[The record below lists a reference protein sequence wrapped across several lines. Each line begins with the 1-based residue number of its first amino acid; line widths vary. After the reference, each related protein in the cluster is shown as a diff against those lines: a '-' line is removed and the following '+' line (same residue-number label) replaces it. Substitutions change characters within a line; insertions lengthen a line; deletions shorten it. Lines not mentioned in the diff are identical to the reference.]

1 MVPRPPRS
9 TRTDTLFPYTTL
21 FRSLG
26 EPTLDP
32 QPLAQT
38 AAELL
43 LLKHTDVDADAATH
57 DPLWQMFLARCRNT
71 LPAMEP
77 RIAALRRHVLT
88 HDDATLAPLAA
99 ALALQGFATG
109 YVLPVSAEEEGE
121 RSTRLNSSH

>member
-1 MVPRPPRS
+1 MILRPPRS
-9 TRTDTLFPYTTL
+9 TRTDTLFPHTTL
-21 FRSLG
+21 FRSCLG

-77 RIAALRRHVLT
+77 RIAALRRHVLKP
-88 HDDATLAPLAA
+88 DAATLAPLAA
-99 ALALQGFATG
+99 A
-109 YVLPVSAEEEGE
+109 P
-121 RSTRLNSSH
+121 

>member
-1 MVPRPPRS
+1 MRRRHPRS
-9 TRTDTLFPYTTL
+9 TLTDTLFPYTTR
-21 FRSLG
+21 FRPLLACLG

-99 ALALQGFATG
+99 ALALQGFAR
-109 YVLPVSAEEEGE
+109 SEEHTSELQSLM
-121 RSTRLNSSH
+121 RISYA

>member
-1 MVPRPPRS
+1 MLAALIAPLSPGS
-9 TRTDTLFPYTTL
+9 YDAELETQLL
-21 FRSLG
+21 ACLG

-77 RIAALRRHVLT
+77 RIAALRRHVRSEEHT
-88 HDDATLAPLAA
+88 SE
-99 ALALQGFATG
+99 LQSLMRIP
-109 YVLPVSAEEEGE
+109 Y
-121 RSTRLNSSH
+121 